1 MLFSKNTSL
10 RYKIFVAIVSVNLL
24 FMAFMAAFNFY
35 RESVKISISKK
46 QELKNTQNKVQETFS
61 YIIRNTSS
69 TNKAEINRVLDTRI
83 FEISNINNVGIT
95 VYDLK
100 GNVITSSRVDQTK
113 LDKSILDYINKKK
126 AYFAESIDSKDKD
139 ILHYNSFDFLKEKK
153 T

>member
-1 MLFSKNTSL
+1 
-10 RYKIFVAIVSVNLL
+10 
-24 FMAFMAAFNFY
+24 MAFMAAFNFY

-100 GNVITSSRVDQTK
+100 GNVINSSRVDQSK
-113 LDKSILDYINKKK
+113 LDKSILDYINKKRL
-126 AYFAESIDSKDKD
+126 
-139 ILHYNSFDFLKEKK
+139 ILLKV
-153 T
+153 

>member
-100 GNVITSSRVDQTK
+100 GNVITSSRVDQSK
-113 LDKSILDYINKKK
+113 LDKSILDYINKK
-126 AYFAESIDSKDKD
+126 DKRN
-139 ILHYNSFDFLKEKK
+139 ISLQIVIS
-153 T
+153 

>member
-61 YIIRNTSS
+61 YIIRNTRS
-69 TNKAEINRVLDTRI
+69 TNKAEINRD
-83 FEISNINNVGIT
+83 
-95 VYDLK
+95 
-100 GNVITSSRVDQTK
+100 
-113 LDKSILDYINKKK
+113 
-126 AYFAESIDSKDKD
+126 
-139 ILHYNSFDFLKEKK
+139 
-153 T
+153 

>member
-100 GNVITSSRVDQTK
+100 GNVINSSRVDQSK
-113 LDKSILDYINKKK
+113 LDKSILDYINKKRL
-126 AYFAESIDSKDKD
+126 
-139 ILHYNSFDFLKEKK
+139 ILLKV
-153 T
+153 

>member
-1 MLFSKNTSL
+1 
-10 RYKIFVAIVSVNLL
+10 
-24 FMAFMAAFNFY
+24 MAFMAAFNFY

-46 QELKNTQNKVQETFS
+46 QELKNKVQETFS

-100 GNVITSSRVDQTK
+100 GNLITSSRVDQTK

-139 ILHYNSFDFLKEKK
+139 ILH
-153 T
+153 

>member
-100 GNVITSSRVDQTK
+100 GNLITSSRVDQSK
-113 LDKSILDYINKKK
+113 LDKSILDYINKKRL
-126 AYFAESIDSKDKD
+126 
-139 ILHYNSFDFLKEKK
+139 ILLKV
-153 T
+153 